1 MKHITVLKDEA
12 VDGLALN
19 TGSIV
24 VDATLGAGGHATKI
38 LSQLGSTGTFI
49 GLDADVTATNALAHL
64 HDATATV
71 HLVVRNFSN
80 IDEVLNELEVANVD
94 AVLADLGWRTDQFTD
109 GNKGFSFG
117 ADEPLYMTY
126 GDPSQYAFTAADIV
140 NSWDEEN
147 IATIIYGYGEERYS
161 RHIAAKIV
169 EVRKKTRI
177 TTALQ
182 LADIIAAAVPPGYR
196 NGRINPATKTFQALR
211 IAVND
216 EFGVLETF
224 LAAAWNRLAP
234 NGRLAI
240 ITFHSLEDRIVKHTF
255 KGFAATE
262 RGALITKKPLV
273 PSREEIRSNPRAR
286 SAKLRIIQKLS

>member
-1 MKHITVLKDEA
+1 MKHITVLKEEA
-12 VDGLALN
+12 VAGLAL
-19 TGSIV
+19 TPHSTV
-24 VDATLGAGGHATKI
+24 VDATLGAGGHAARI
-38 LSQLGSTGTFI
+38 LEALGTSGTFI
-49 GLDADVTATNALAHL
+49 GLDADQTAIDALAHL
-64 HDATATV
+64 HDVKATV
-71 HLVVRNFSN
+71 HLVVQNFSKLE
-80 IDEVLNELEVANVD
+80 DVLTELQVGAVD
-94 AVLADLGWRTDQFTD
+94 AVLADLGWRTDQFED

-117 ADEPLYMTY
+117 ATEPLYMTY
-126 GDPSQYAFTAADIV
+126 GDPSHYDFTAADIV

-182 LADIIAAAVPPGYR
+182 LAEIIASAVPPGYR

-216 EFGVLETF
+216 ELGVLETF
-224 LAAAWNRLAP
+224 LAVAWNRLSV

-255 KGFAATE
+255 KEFA
-262 RGALITKKPLV
+262 GNDQGILLTKKPIV
-273 PSREEIRSNPRAR
+273 PTREELQRNPRAR